1 MAFFKKHDSKNSAT
15 PQTDK
20 INSDDG
26 LSLSDFMPK
35 SETKSTD
42 DQLDDRLKKIA
53 DAVGTNTINTPRS
66 LVDARTKAEMLAD
79 EAGKQFRKNKPV
91 EEIGGPKGL
100 EPTRYGDWERAGRCS
115 DF

>member
-1 MAFFKKHDSKNSAT
+1 MAFFKKIISKASAH
-15 PQTDK
+15 PQKSKMNT
-20 INSDDG
+20 DDG

-35 SETKSTD
+35 SPD
-42 DQLDDRLKKIA
+42 DKLKKVN
-53 DAVGTNTINTPRS
+53 DAIGTNTINTPRS
-66 LVDARTKAEMLAD
+66 LVDARTKAEMWAD
-79 EAGKQFRKNKPV
+79 EAGKQARKNKPV